1 MCRAAGGLIAGEALG
16 RRARP
21 STWLGA
27 WLGDGQPSFPPRSSD
42 HASRRAVW
50 QHTHHSLCCAA
61 CRPPRL
67 DRPMSTVLYPSTSS
81 LTISRQCFGWHKCW
95 LAALR
100 ARPPFPSQNALL
112 PRRLQEAVRQNRGS
126 PSGYKPYSLRRGGAT
141 HHWQVLGNLSRTT
154 LRGRWRHQQTCRS
167 YIQGGFA
174 MLEQLRLSARE
185 QKLIAKGG
193 ALLRRL
199 A

>member
-27 WLGDGQPSFPPRSSD
+27 GLGDGQPSFPPRSSD

-81 LTISRQCFGWHKCW
+81 LTISRQCFCWHKCW
-95 LAALR
+95 LAALK
-100 ARPPFPSQNALL
+100 ARPLFPRKTPCFRAGFKRLL
-112 PRRLQEAVRQNRGS
+112 GKIGAAPQE
-126 PSGYKPYSLRRGGAT
+126 YKPYSLRRGGAT
-141 HHWQVLGNLSRTT
+141 HHWHVLGNLSRTT
-154 LRGRWRHQQTCRS
+154 LRGRWRHQQTCRI
-167 YIQGGFA
+167 YIQDGVA

-185 QKLIAKGG
+185 LKLIAKGC